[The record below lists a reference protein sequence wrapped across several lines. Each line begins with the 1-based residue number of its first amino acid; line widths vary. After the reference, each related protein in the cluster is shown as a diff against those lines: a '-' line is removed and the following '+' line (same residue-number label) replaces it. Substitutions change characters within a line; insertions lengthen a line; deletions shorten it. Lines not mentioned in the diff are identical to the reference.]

1 MLFRSHSLNFYRI
14 ELLTVLSRLAPFQ
27 CRVIVLHGF
36 LEDEQ
41 YRNLIRITDYYVN
54 GSACEGLCLPI
65 MEYLSSGK
73 PVIAPRH
80 TAMLDYLNPQSSFIV
95 NSYPEPS
102 PWPHDPTSKL
112 KSVRFR
118 MDWDSMRQH
127 FLTSYDIAQ
136 NQPETYQNMS
146 QEAWISMYK
155 FCHLD
160 KVSADFDQ
168 LLQ

>member
-1 MLFRSHSLNFYRI
+1 
-14 ELLTVLSRLAPFQ
+14 
-27 CRVIVLHGF
+27 
-36 LEDEQ
+36 
-41 YRNLIRITDYYVN
+41 
-54 GSACEGLCLPI
+54 

-73 PVIAPRH
+73 PVIAPKH

-160 KVSADFDQ
+160 KVSVDLNQFLQ
-168 LLQ
+168 LNILQKNNAASTKIEEPA